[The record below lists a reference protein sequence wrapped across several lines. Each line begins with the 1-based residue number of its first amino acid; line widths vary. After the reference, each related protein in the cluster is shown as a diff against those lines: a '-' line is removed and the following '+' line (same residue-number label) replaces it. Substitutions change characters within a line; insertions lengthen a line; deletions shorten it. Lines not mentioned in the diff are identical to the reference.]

1 MNALEYTLESHD
13 RSATLYLR
21 GELSAAGA
29 VHALNLCADLPST
42 VRALRVDCRGIGL
55 FHPSA
60 IDAFA
65 SMLGDWREGRGGMTH
80 VELPRER
87 RFGLERAD

>member
-1 MNALEYTLESHD
+1 MHALEYTLESHD

-21 GELSAAGA
+21 GELSTAGA
-29 VHALNLCADLPST
+29 LHALNLCADLPRS
-42 VRALRVDCRGIGL
+42 VRALRVDCRGVGL

-65 SMLGDWREGRGGMTH
+65 SLLGDWREGRGGMTH

-87 RFGLERAD
+87 HIARERAD